1 MPTKLLTFSNAKTVK
16 GEKKGYLTGI
26 LYLAPAMTSGV
37 LNVCPKASEGCKK
50 ACLFT
55 AGRGAYNKVQEA
67 RKRKTLEYYN
77 DRDGFIETLL
87 NDISIARKVAA
98 KKDLTLVL
106 RPNGTSDLPIL
117 GRKVAE
123 ANPDI
128 QVYDYTKI
136 SKPWERVLPNYD
148 LTFSRSETNENE
160 CADALDHGINV
171 AVVFSTKPGHA
182 LPETYLGYKVVD
194 GDDTDLRFLDEKG
207 VVVGLRAKG
216 KAKKD
221 DTGFVVQV

>member
-1 MPTKLLTFSNAKTVK
+1 MQTKLLTFSNAKTTK

-55 AGRGAYNKVQEA
+55 AGRGAYNNVQEA

-87 NDISIARKVAA
+87 KDIDIARKVAD
-98 KKDLTLVL
+98 KKGLTLVL
-106 RPNGTSDLPIL
+106 RPNGTSDLPFV

-123 ANPDI
+123 ANSDI
-128 QVYDYTKI
+128 QVYDYTKV
-136 SKPWERVLPNYD
+136 SKPWERQLPNYK
-148 LTFSRSETNENE
+148 LTFSRSETNEAE
-160 CADALDHGINV
+160 CIEALDHGINV
-171 AVVFSTKPGHA
+171 AVVFSTKKGQA
-182 LPETYLGYKVVD
+182 LPETYLGRKVVD
-194 GDDTDLRFLDEKG
+194 GDETDLRFLDETG
-207 VVVGLRAKG
+207 VIVGLRAKG
-216 KAKKD
+216 KAKHD
-221 DTGFVVQV
+221 TTGFVVQV